1 MVLESHNINI
11 YVKFHG
17 AKGESFPR
25 SRAQSCRKSG
35 LTGEQPSH
43 GKVEGKRERR
53 GGGEGRG
60 GEGRAVKGRKTGPL
74 GRAGAVTGVH
84 LALRHSRCRQARH
97 LGPRETVPS
106 GKC

>member
-53 GGGEGRG
+53 GGGGKDSPHYCAGWFYDNLTQAIVIKKEGASI
-60 GEGRAVKGRKTGPL
+60 EKIPW
-74 GRAGAVTGVH
+74 
-84 LALRHSRCRQARH
+84 
-97 LGPRETVPS
+97 
-106 GKC
+106 